1 MTLNFCMKKIYP
13 PIEANLDP
21 VIATMRMEN
30 T

>member
-1 MTLNFCMKKIYP
+1 MKKIYP
-13 PIEANLDP
+13 PIEETLDP